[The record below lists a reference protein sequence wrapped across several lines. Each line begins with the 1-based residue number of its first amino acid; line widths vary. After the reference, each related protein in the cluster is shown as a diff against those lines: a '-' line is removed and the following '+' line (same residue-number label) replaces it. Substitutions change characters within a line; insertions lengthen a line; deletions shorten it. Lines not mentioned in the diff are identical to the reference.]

1 MRVGLLRRNRQ
12 TAGAVGLML
21 LSIAGLAQSQSQE
34 ATEFEKGRQQFHRT
48 CAQCHGRNM
57 ISSGVTVY
65 DLRKFPL
72 DQQDRFIASLV
83 NGKGNMPAFR
93 DALTS
98 EQMHALWVY
107 VSARGAS
114 PK

>member
-1 MRVGLLRRNRQ
+1 MKGSRRRRSDPA
-12 TAGAVGLML
+12 AGAAGVALL
-21 LSIAGLAQSQSQE
+21 LSFAALAQSQPG

-57 ISSGVTVY
+57 VSSGVTVY

-72 DQQDRFIASLV
+72 DQQDRFIASVV
-83 NGKGNMPAFR
+83 NGTGNMPSFK

-98 EQMHALWVY
+98 EQIRSLWAY
-107 VSARGAS
+107 VRSRGTA